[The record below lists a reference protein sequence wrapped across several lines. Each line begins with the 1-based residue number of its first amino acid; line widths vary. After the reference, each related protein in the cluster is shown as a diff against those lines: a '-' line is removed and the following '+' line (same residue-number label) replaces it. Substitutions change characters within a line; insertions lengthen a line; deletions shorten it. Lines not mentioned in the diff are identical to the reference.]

1 MVLWRFSLVIS
12 DADGKEY
19 QYTTEYLPVLV
30 RRGELNNAVKA
41 MVNYVYANQELLL
54 LNGEPKAKSPDKFE
68 RKWLSK
74 SLYPDYS
81 C

>member
-1 MVLWRFSLVIS
+1 MFPGGGPSDRRIFMDCYGFVEISLVIS

-41 MVNYVYANQELLL
+41 MVNYVYA
-54 LNGEPKAKSPDKFE
+54 KV
-68 RKWLSK
+68 
-74 SLYPDYS
+74 
-81 C
+81 